1 MTALAQHTNAV
12 YDWIANTKLTRYD
25 VSRAL
30 LVLTNYQQRRKD
42 PVLHDDKLLDAV
54 AERCEMD
61 EILDLCQ
68 IEVDELVE
76 ILRGHIF
83 DNRDKFNEYLEYATG
98 GY

>member
-1 MTALAQHTNAV
+1 MTALAFHTNAV
-12 YDWIANTKLTRYD
+12 HDWIAHTKLTRHD
-25 VSRAL
+25 VQRAL
-30 LVLTNYQQRRKD
+30 LTLTAYKQRRTTA
-42 PVLHDDKLLDAV
+42 VQHDDKLLDAV

-83 DNRDKFNEYLEYATG
+83 DNRDKFSEYLDYATG

>member
-1 MTALAQHTNAV
+1 MNALAYHTNAV
-12 YDWIANTKLTRYD
+12 HDWIATTALTRYD
-25 VSRAL
+25 VQRAL
-30 LVLTNYQQRRKD
+30 LTLTAYKQRSK
-42 PVLHDDKLLDAV
+42 PVLHDDKLLESI
-54 AERCEMD
+54 AERCDMD

-76 ILRGHIF
+76 LLRGHIF